1 MKLFSANKSFLGRY
15 DRMLPAYAV
24 TLLVVMCGL
33 VGFSAA
39 TGAAGNGVDEAQMV
53 LDNMLRAQENLT
65 SFELPATARVYLG
78 GRNVLTANVQ
88 VLASRP
94 NNLAVKWL
102 GVTIRPRKGIIFI
115 DPAQFVS
122 ENYTLSVLARPSTAR
137 QPSVTP
143 RFEDG
148 HSNDGWVIS
157 AISRPGTASPLRWK
171 LYVDPETW
179 LIVRAEVIT
188 ADSDTCIIKAK
199 YRNAGYRRWE
209 PLFVHAEG
217 KMVLEEFLPDVLVG
231 LIMGQAAREK
241 SAYVDLDFSDGRS
254 KKA

>member
-15 DRMLPAYAV
+15 DRMLAAYAV
-24 TLLVVMCGL
+24 TLLVMMCGL

-157 AISRPGTASPLRWK
+157 AISRPGTRLP
-171 LYVDPETW
+171 PF
-179 LIVRAEVIT
+179 
-188 ADSDTCIIKAK
+188 
-199 YRNAGYRRWE
+199 AGSSMSIRR
-209 PLFVHAEG
+209 HG
-217 KMVLEEFLPDVLVG
+217 
-231 LIMGQAAREK
+231 
-241 SAYVDLDFSDGRS
+241 
-254 KKA
+254 